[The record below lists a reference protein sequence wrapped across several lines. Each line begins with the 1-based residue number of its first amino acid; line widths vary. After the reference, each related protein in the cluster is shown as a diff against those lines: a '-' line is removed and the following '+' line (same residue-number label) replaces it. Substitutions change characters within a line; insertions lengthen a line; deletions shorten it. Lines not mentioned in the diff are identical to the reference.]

1 MACLGGMT
9 RLVVAV
15 IVSSV
20 DPRTIG
26 EVDR

>member
-9 RLVVAV
+9 RLVVAAV
-15 IVSSV
+15 ISSV
-20 DPRTIG
+20 DPRIIG